1 MTAKRSRRRRSLAIA
16 GGVALLIVAATG
28 IWLFKAVDVGG
39 LSAQPHPAG
48 SYAEAV
54 QRITAIHQ
62 REAATTA
69 PECQLSFLTHGA
81 KTARAV
87 VFVNGWGNCSK
98 QFRALAPEFYDRG
111 YNVLTVT
118 IPGHRLAGGKDEAEH
133 MGITAEALTAYAGEV
148 VDIAQGLG
156 DHVTVA
162 GLSAGG
168 GIAAWVAQN
177 RADADRVALFSP
189 AIGFRVIPTRWT
201 LPATNL
207 FLTLPNMQDMATRGL
222 AQVLRLGYAV
232 RYAAEKVPPTA
243 PEIVVVTN
251 AADDTIDNALIAEL
265 VGNWQ
270 RHGANLKTY
279 EFPAA
284 DKFVHD
290 FIDPAEPGAQ
300 VEVVYPRLLKLLA
313 E

>member
-1 MTAKRSRRRRSLAIA
+1 MIS
-16 GGVALLIVAATG
+16 
-28 IWLFKAVDVGG
+28 IWLFKPVDVGG
-39 LSAQPHPAG
+39 LSTQPRPVG

-54 QRITAIHQ
+54 QRIEAIRQ

-69 PECQLSFLTHGA
+69 PECQTSFLTHEE
-81 KTARAV
+81 KTARAI

-98 QFRALAPEFYDRG
+98 QYRALAPEFYDRG
-111 YNVLTVT
+111 YNVLAVT
-118 IPGHRLAGGKDEAEH
+118 IPGHHLAGGKNEEEH
-133 MGITAEALTAYAGEV
+133 KAITAEALTAYADEV

-162 GLSAGG
+162 GLSTGG
-168 GIAAWVAQN
+168 SIAAWAAQN
-177 RADADRVALFSP
+177 RADVDRAVLFSP
-189 AIGFRVIPTRWT
+189 AFGFQVIPTRWT

-207 FLTLPNMQDMATRGL
+207 FLTLPNVQDIATRGL

-232 RYAAEKVPPTA
+232 RYAAAKEPPAA

-251 AADDTIDNALIAEL
+251 AADDTIDNELIAQV
-265 VGNWQ
+265 VGDWQ

-284 DKFVHD
+284 EQDR
-290 FIDPAEPGAQ
+290 
-300 VEVVYPRLLKLLA
+300 PRLHRSRRARRAGRGRLSRGCWRLL

>member
-1 MTAKRSRRRRSLAIA
+1 MTAKRSRRRRGLAIA
-16 GGVALLIVAATG
+16 GGVALLIVAAIA
-28 IWLFKAVDVGG
+28 IWLLKPVNVGG
-39 LSAQPHPAG
+39 LSAQPDPAD
-48 SYAEAV
+48 SYDEAV
-54 QRITAIHQ
+54 RRIEALRQ
-62 REAATTA
+62 GEAATAA
-69 PECQLSFLTHGA
+69 PECKLSFLTHGA
-81 KTARAV
+81 RTARAI

-98 QFRALAPEFYDRG
+98 QYRALAPEFYDRG

-118 IPGHRLAGGKDEAEH
+118 IPGHHLAGGKDEPEH
-133 MGITAEALTAYAGEV
+133 MGITAEALTAYADEV

-168 GIAAWVAQN
+168 SIAAWVAQN
-177 RADADRVALFSP
+177 RADADRVVLFSP
-189 AIGFRVIPTRWT
+189 AIGFQVIPTRWT

-207 FLTLPNMQDMATRGL
+207 FLTLPNVQDIATRGL

-232 RYAAEKVPPTA
+232 RYAAEKVPPAA

-251 AADDTIDNALIAEL
+251 AADDTIDNALIAQL
-265 VGNWQ
+265 VDGWQ
-270 RHGANLKTY
+270 RHGANLQAV
-279 EFPAA
+279 EFPAT

-300 VEVVYPRLLKLLA
+300 VEAVYPRLLELLGQ
-313 E
+313 